1 MPNLDAARIKDL
13 LDGWGRLWGVPDLS
27 GRGSVLFSA
36 RMTRKLGSCSP
47 SRRRIALNGVLEAAE
62 NGALAEEV
70 LCHEAAHLAAYIL
83 HGGAIRPHGAEWKA
97 LMRQA
102 GREPRVRF
110 AADCVKGLKK
120 SPRRRKYS
128 YHHVCGDCGGAFV
141 TARTDHRWR
150 CGVCYRKGLAGILA
164 VTRRRRVLGLI

>member
-1 MPNLDAARIKDL
+1 MMSLNDARIKKL
-13 LDGWGRLWGVPDLS
+13 LDEWGDVWGVAGL
-27 GRGSVLFSA
+27 GGCGAVEFSA

-47 SRRRIALNGVLEAAE
+47 SRQRIALNGVLAATE
-62 NGALAEEV
+62 NRALAEEV

-83 HGGAIRPHGAEWKA
+83 HGRSIKPHGAEWKA
-97 LMRQA
+97 LMRLA

-150 CGVCYRKGLAGILA
+150 CGICYRKGLSGVLS
-164 VTRRRRVLGLI
+164 VTRRRRGIFG